1 MTSSILLGTAEE
13 HKIVCA
19 AAKGCDFRHAYDG
32 IIYVH
37 RKIEDLRLQIH
48 SHARHFADIAGII
61 TQVEF
66 DDLTDKFPDNPRAV
80 VALKEFS
87 IILPG
92 LLYRNNV
99 VSFDNLKPAML
110 LSDYLLELKKIK

>member
-66 DDLTDKFPDNPRAV
+66 DDLTGRFPDNSGAIEALSEIHAV
-80 VALKEFS
+80 M
-87 IILPG
+87 PD
-92 LLYRNNV
+92 LLYRKNV
-99 VSFDNLKPAML
+99 MFLDNLRPAML